1 MFSLRDTPPT
11 CWSFSSLGPAVID
24 YRVPVA
30 VGVLVMALALVFRW
44 TGRMTTFR
52 VMFLVGFIHFLA
64 GMIVWNLLGP
74 WVGVALM
81 ALWFVAAFSF
91 ARGKYLYF

>member
-1 MFSLRDTPPT
+1 MVLQQS
-11 CWSFSSLGPAVID
+11 GPAVID

-64 GMIVWNLLGP
+64 GVTVRNLLGP

-81 ALWFVAAFSF
+81 ALWFVAAFHF
-91 ARGKYLYF
+91 ARADRRERARVRGGRTI

>member
-1 MFSLRDTPPT
+1 MVLQQS
-11 CWSFSSLGPAVID
+11 GPAVID

-91 ARGKYLYF
+91 ARTEQRERARARGGRTI